1 MDSDCRCSLERT
13 QEPSEASQ
21 GCQASWKERE
31 LLPPSWERWAR
42 DGKKGYFNSRDLNEG
57 TRWRTALTL
66 RTRSVITSLQEL
78 APTNRRLVG
87 SRCQKSNDSV
97 ILLPTH
103 PPQVNSW
110 LMSFHFPSVTHYP
123 FSSICYYVFAS
134 LFNVRPCFQN
144 FSSRNMEDCVCFVEP
159 ERGY

>member
-13 QEPSEASQ
+13 QEPSEGSQ
-21 GCQASWKERE
+21 GVPGKLERE
-31 LLPPSWERWAR
+31 GAAPPSWERWAR

-66 RTRSVITSLQEL
+66 RTRFVITSLQEL
-78 APTNRRLVG
+78 EPTNRRLLG
-87 SRCQKSNDSV
+87 RRCQKSNDSV

-110 LMSFHFPSVTHYP
+110 LVSFHFPSVTHYP
-123 FSSICYYVFAS
+123 FSSTCCYIFAS